1 MTPATAAGVTDRLWS
16 ANDLLET
23 AIALERETS
32 VTNKNEQDL
41 IATLREIRNT
51 LILTALLSERDT
63 AQAAKKIL
71 IGSAEQYFGKLR
83 SN

>member
-1 MTPATAAGVTDRLWS
+1 MVAGVKDRLWS

-23 AIALERETS
+23 AIPLEGGTT

-71 IGSAEQYFGKLR
+71 IGFAEQYFGKLT

>member
-1 MTPATAAGVTDRLWS
+1 VTPATAAGVTDRLWS

-41 IATLREIRNT
+41 IATLREIRN
-51 LILTALLSERDT
+51 I
-63 AQAAKKIL
+63 
-71 IGSAEQYFGKLR
+71 
-83 SN
+83 